1 MKFQDTKRD
10 RLEIREG
17 ERWTEKKERVSEIH
31 IYVDREIDRVIEVSE
46 ILCLIYHNL
55 ITSL

>member
-31 IYVDREIDRVIEVSE
+31 INVDREIDRGKRDT
-46 ILCLIYHNL
+46 LFNL
-55 ITSL
+55 S